1 MSNKIWDDKSTD
13 LTLNG
18 PRLSISSNTSSNIS
32 LVAPNGQTG
41 GGVTD
46 QTSVTFSVTGVSTF
60 PDGTNADGGITY
72 QWFELN
78 GGAIGV
84 STRFT
89 GAGTSSL
96 TLSHA
101 LSPEDNGKQYF
112 SRLTFTPDNVSS
124 GGTSGVSLTPTIDS
138 TPIGVTI
145 APELFISAG
154 ITSSSVSVGQDA
166 TFNCLGGINRD
177 KTSSFDTAQSNDIQY
192 QWFLDGSALT
202 DGTVQK
208 VVAATTVTRTFGVG
222 DHTLVIPDDAE
233 NITIRV
239 VGGQGGYGGNDS
251 GSTGGGGGE
260 GRTGKFSLGDGGRT
274 LTINVGA
281 KGGNGVSAG
290 NGAGGVGGASPVS
303 KGGKGGNSGTSG
315 SSGSG
320 GGGAGGVFVFD
331 SASDEYIIAAGGGGG
346 GAGGS
351 SQRGNA
357 PEGGNAGNWQ
367 EVSVISG
374 ITNGQDGQQP
384 GGDGGGGGGGGGGY
398 RGAVGGSGGSDT
410 PPPPSPRRRRGC
422 FTADTLVMMEN
433 NTKIDVQGYSISNS
447 KRGNYGDVSRAEII
461 EKPISEVKIGDYVV
475 NKDMTSKNRVVFLE
489 THAAGVDPDEELYSP
504 NDKHKPFATQNHPL
518 FINGEWI
525 SVDNQFAPW
534 MKKYNIQ
541 ELKDPVLEKKG
552 LRKLYNLW
560 VDGDGTY
567 IVNKIGTHS
576 GLYDGGWMRQ
586 VWEQGLMSHEDVIKF
601 IYEYSREKYELMHGA
616 FLLSRLMGRFNNKL
630 LNRFGVYM
638 IKCDD
643 SCIRKK
649 ISEFIMKLLQRR
661 FK

>member
-18 PRLSISSNTSSNIS
+18 PRLAVSSDTSANIS

-60 PDGTNADGGITY
+60 PDGTSADGGLSY
-72 QWFELN
+72 QWFEIN
-78 GGAIGV
+78 DGAIGV

-89 GAGTSSL
+89 GAGTSTL

-112 SRLTFTPDNVSS
+112 NRITFTPDNVSA
-124 GGTSGVSLTPTIDS
+124 GGTSGNVLNNFVETTPVAIA
-138 TPIGVTI
+138 V

-154 ITSSSVSVGQDA
+154 VTTSTVTVNQEA

-177 KTSSFDTAQSNDIQY
+177 KVSTYDDNQENSIAY
-192 QWFLDGSALT
+192 QWYLDGSVIS
-202 DGTVQK
+202 DGTVEK
-208 VVAATTVTRTFGVG
+208 DTAATTITRTFSTGN
-222 DHTLVIPDDAE
+222 HTLIIPDDAI
-233 NITIRV
+233 NVSIRV
-239 VGGQGGYGGNDS
+239 VGGAGGSGGNDS
-251 GSTGGGGGE
+251 GSSGGSGGQ
-260 GRTGKFSLGDGGRT
+260 GRIGKFSIPDGGRT
-274 LTINVGA
+274 LTINVGGR
-281 KGGNGVSAG
+281 GGDGASAG
-290 NGAGGVGGASPVS
+290 NAAGGSGGSSPVS
-303 KGGKGGNSGTSG
+303 SGGRGGNSGTTG

-331 SASDEYIIAAGGGGG
+331 SVSNGYIIAAGGGGG
-346 GAGGS
+346 AGGGS
-351 SQRGNA
+351 LNRGTTNN
-357 PEGGNAGNWQ
+357 GDDAGNWQ
-367 EVSVISG
+367 SVSVITG
-374 ITNGQDGQQP
+374 ITNGSDGSQP

-398 RGAVGGSGGSDT
+398 RGAAGGSGGSDT
-410 PPPPSPRRRRGC
+410 PAPRRRRRC
-422 FTADTLVMMEN
+422 FTGDTLVMMAN
-433 NTKIDVQGYSISNS
+433 NTKINVEGPTITNS
-447 KRGNYGDVSRAEII
+447 SRGSYDPSEII
-461 EKPISEVKIGDYVV
+461 EKPISEVKVGDHVM
-475 NKDMTSKNRVVFLE
+475 NKDMKSINKVVFLE
-489 THAAGVDPDEELYSP
+489 THAAGIDPDENLYSP
-504 NDKHKPFATQNHPL
+504 NDKLKPFATENHPL
-518 FINGEWI
+518 FINGEWVA
-525 SVDNQFAPW
+525 VDHKFAPW
-534 MKKYNIQ
+534 MEKYNIQ
-541 ELKDPVLEKKG
+541 EIKDPILEKCG
-552 LRKLYNLW
+552 LQKLYNIW

-586 VWEQGLMSHEDVIKF
+586 VWEQGLMSHEDVINF

-616 FLLSRLMGRFNNKL
+616 FLLSRLLGRFNNKL

>member
-1 MSNKIWDDKSTD
+1 MSNKIWDDKFTD

-18 PRLSISSNTSSNIS
+18 PKITVSSDTSANIN

-60 PDGTNADGGITY
+60 ADGTNADGGISY
-72 QWFELN
+72 EWREIN
-78 GGAIGV
+78 DGALGV

-96 TLSHA
+96 TFTHL

-112 SRLTFTPDNVSS
+112 NRMSFTPDNVSA
-124 GGTSGVSLTPTIDS
+124 GGTSGIALNNFIDS
-138 TPIGVTI
+138 TPVSITI

-154 ITSSSVSVGQDA
+154 VTTSTVTVNQNANFS
-166 TFNCLGGINRD
+166 CLGGINRD
-177 KTSSFDTAQSNDIQY
+177 KISSFDDNQENNIRY
-192 QWFLDGSALT
+192 QWYLDGDAVS

-208 VVAATTVTRTFGVG
+208 QSAASLVTKTFGIG
-222 DHTLVIPDDAE
+222 DHTLVIPGDAE
-233 NITIRV
+233 EVQIRV
-239 VGGQGGYGGNDS
+239 VAGAGGRGGNDS
-251 GSTGGGGGE
+251 GSSGGSGGQ
-260 GRTGKFSLGDGGRT
+260 GRIGKFSLPDGGRT
-274 LTINVGA
+274 LTINVGGR
-281 KGGNGVSAG
+281 GGDGTSAG
-290 NGAGGVGGASPVS
+290 NAGGGSGGSSPVS
-303 KGGKGGNSGTSG
+303 KGGNGGNSGNSG

-320 GGGAGGVFVFD
+320 GGGAGGVFIFD
-331 SASDEYIIAAGGGGG
+331 SVSNEYLIAAGGGGG
-346 GAGGS
+346 AGGGS
-351 SQRGNA
+351 LNQGNTEA
-357 PEGGNAGNWQ
+357 GGNGGNWQ

-374 ITNGQDGQQP
+374 ITNGGDGSKP

-398 RGAVGGSGGSDT
+398 RGAAGGSAGSDK
-410 PPPPSPRRRRGC
+410 PSPRRRRC
-422 FTADTLVMMEN
+422 FTGDTLVMMAN
-433 NTKIDVQGYSISNS
+433 NTKINVEGPTIPNSN
-447 KRGNYGDVSRAEII
+447 RGSYNPSEII
-461 EKPISEVKIGDYVV
+461 EKPISEVKVGDHVM
-475 NKDMTSKNRVVFLE
+475 NKDMKSSNKVVFLE
-489 THAAGVDPDEELYSP
+489 THAAGIDPDENLYSP
-504 NDKHKPFATQNHPL
+504 NDKLKPFATENHPL
-518 FINGEWI
+518 YINGHWVA
-525 SVDNQFAPW
+525 VDHKFAPW
-534 MKKYNIQ
+534 MEKYNIQ
-541 ELKDPVLEKKG
+541 EIKDPILEKCG
-552 LRKLYNLW
+552 FQKLYNLW

-616 FLLSRLMGRFNNKL
+616 FLLSRLMGKFNNKL

-661 FK
+661 FKNV

>member
-18 PRLSISSNTSSNIS
+18 PRLAVSSDTSANIS

-60 PDGTNADGGITY
+60 PDGTSADGGLSY
-72 QWFELN
+72 QWFEIN
-78 GGAIGV
+78 DGAIGV

-89 GAGTSSL
+89 GAGTSTL

-112 SRLTFTPDNVSS
+112 NRITFTPDNVSA
-124 GGTSGVSLTPTIDS
+124 GGTSGNVLNNFVETTPVAIA
-138 TPIGVTI
+138 V

-154 ITSSSVSVGQDA
+154 VTTSTVTVNQEA

-177 KTSSFDTAQSNDIQY
+177 KVSTYDDNQENSIAY
-192 QWFLDGSALT
+192 QWYLDGSVIS
-202 DGTVQK
+202 DGTVEK
-208 VVAATTVTRTFGVG
+208 DTAATTITRTFSTGN
-222 DHTLVIPDDAE
+222 HTLIIPDDAI
-233 NITIRV
+233 NVSIRV
-239 VGGQGGYGGNDS
+239 VGGAGGSGGNDS
-251 GSTGGGGGE
+251 GSSGGSGGQ
-260 GRTGKFSLGDGGRT
+260 GRIGKFSIPDGGRT
-274 LTINVGA
+274 LTINVGGR
-281 KGGNGVSAG
+281 GGDGASAG
-290 NGAGGVGGASPVS
+290 NAAGGSGGSSPVS
-303 KGGKGGNSGTSG
+303 SGGRGGNSGTTG

-331 SASDEYIIAAGGGGG
+331 SVSNGYIIAAGGGGG
-346 GAGGS
+346 AGGGS
-351 SQRGNA
+351 LNRGTTNN
-357 PEGGNAGNWQ
+357 GDDAGNWQ
-367 EVSVISG
+367 SVSVITG
-374 ITNGQDGQQP
+374 ITNGSNGSQP

-398 RGAVGGSGGSDT
+398 RGAAGGSGGSDT
-410 PPPPSPRRRRGC
+410 PAPRRRRRC
-422 FTADTLVMMEN
+422 FTGDTLVMMAN
-433 NTKIDVQGYSISNS
+433 NTKINVEGPTITNS
-447 KRGNYGDVSRAEII
+447 SRGSYDPSEII
-461 EKPISEVKIGDYVV
+461 EKPISEVKVGDHVM
-475 NKDMTSKNRVVFLE
+475 NKDMKSTNKVVFLE
-489 THAAGVDPDEELYSP
+489 THAAGIDPDENLYSP
-504 NDKHKPFATQNHPL
+504 NDKLKPFATENHPL
-518 FINGEWI
+518 FINGEWVA
-525 SVDNQFAPW
+525 VDHKFAPW
-534 MKKYNIQ
+534 MEKYNIQ
-541 ELKDPVLEKKG
+541 EIKDPILEKCG
-552 LRKLYNLW
+552 LQKLYNIW

-586 VWEQGLMSHEDVIKF
+586 VWEQGLMSHEDVINF

-616 FLLSRLMGRFNNKL
+616 FLLSRLLGRFNNKL